1 MEPITRE
8 EYYLA
13 KIAGTYKGKTPKPV
27 TIEEYYLATM
37 AGDYSGNTPQPVTR
51 LQYYMAKV
59 AGVWDGSI
67 PAPVTRL
74 EYYWAAIASGEGKVF
89 PPVTREEH
97 FLVLVADA
105 YSVVLTVVT
114 GNPALLENSKG
125 NRGLESLTLYGKS
138 TQVSTT
144 GAQLISLNDSY
155 GVTTVNGV
163 TKTPIGISAWKLE
176 GISKEDAIIYPYSSL
191 TFLSLSKGDYVFSVF
206 GTSKA
211 KARYTIIGRGSSGYI
226 QTGYSQKI
234 SIQEDVKLTFNF
246 LIENGV
252 ESNGILMIM
261 LNSGSTSLPWEPYTG
276 GKPSPSPEYP
286 QEIESVGDAGEIS
299 VEVCGKNLIAGRKF
313 YGNYSNGIAYIIKL
327 DGDVVFPYK
336 PSYATYGI
344 CYAINAL
351 AGKKY
356 TFSGYNLNDN
366 ASLRIAEYANL
377 NDALDFAN
385 VIGYKFGGRADTFVT
400 YTAKENG
407 VIICLISGIWGSNN
421 DLIHICTESELLQIE
436 LGSTATSYEPY
447 KPAQTLIVP
456 TPNGLPGIPVSSG
469 GNYTDEKGQQWVA
482 DEIDLAKGE
491 RVQRIGKTV
500 VDGEKVKFVASSN
513 SVYWNLPFKTSPG
526 IISGSPCTSRYFADG
541 KFWANNSYDFVWTTP
556 GRMKPYFDTS
566 EELNAFCVQKNSEGN
581 PLTIYY
587 CIETPIRTPLS
598 PETIAA
604 YKALRTYS
612 PTTTV
617 INDAGAGMSVGY
629 AKMK

>member
-74 EYYWAAIASGEGKVF
+74 EYYWAAIANGEGEVF

-97 FLVLVADA
+97 FLTLVADA

-114 GNPALLENSKG
+114 GNPALLEGVKG
-125 NRGLESLTLYGKS
+125 NRFTSLTLHGKS
-138 TQVSTT
+138 TQGSTT
-144 GAQLISLNDSY
+144 GAQLLPFEVGEKREGFEVFKDGIAISGARKNDIYAVGRSGMDNESSY
-155 GVTTVNGV
+155 DDFPLLASGEYYVYSDSASVNLIVVAFRNGINITLGSSMKGVAAKIKVMDGDKFRIFLRLEEAFNGKV
-163 TKTPIGISAWKLE
+163 KAM
-176 GISKEDAIIYPYSSL
+176 ISKTQPTA
-191 TFLSLSKGDYVFSVF
+191 
-206 GTSKA
+206 
-211 KARYTIIGRGSSGYI
+211 
-226 QTGYSQKI
+226 
-234 SIQEDVKLTFNF
+234 
-246 LIENGV
+246 
-252 ESNGILMIM
+252 SNY
-261 LNSGSTSLPWEPYTG
+261 EPYTG

-286 QEIESVGDAGEIS
+286 QEIKSAGQSGEIGVTVTGTNLLPFEVGQKGNGFEVFADGVQVDVDRETDIYAVGQNNGNVESGYDEFALMTAGKYYIYSGTQDVYLYVVVWRKGKNVILGYSVGTNAAQIEIM
-299 VEVCGKNLIAGRKF
+299 
-313 YGNYSNGIAYIIKL
+313 
-327 DGDVVFPYK
+327 DGDKFRIFLRTAAAFK
-336 PSYATYGI
+336 
-344 CYAINAL
+344 
-351 AGKKY
+351 GKVKAMI
-356 TFSGYNLNDN
+356 TRTPMN
-366 ASLRIAEYANL
+366 
-377 NDALDFAN
+377 
-385 VIGYKFGGRADTFVT
+385 
-400 YTAKENG
+400 
-407 VIICLISGIWGSNN
+407 
-421 DLIHICTESELLQIE
+421 
-436 LGSTATSYEPY
+436 ATSYEPY
-447 KPAQTLIVP
+447 KPAQTFIVP

-482 DEIDLAKGE
+482 DEIDLANGE
-491 RVQRIGKTV
+491 MVQRIGKTV

-556 GRMKPYFDTS
+556 GKMKPYFDTS